1 MSVREELQEPFDE
14 PLLFADGFDD
24 CIIGISDDFG
34 KLRVVYSVEKMIESL
49 MSSGDT
55 YLDAIDWLEFNTLNT
70 WVGENTPIYVES
82 GT

>member
-24 CIIGISDDFG
+24 CIIGISHDFG

-55 YLDAIDWLEFNTLNT
+55 YLDAIDWLEFNTLNA
-70 WVGENTPIYVES
+70 WVGENTPIYMEFS
-82 GT
+82 R

>member
-55 YLDAIDWLEFNTLNT
+55 YLDAIDWLEFNTLNA
-70 WVGENTPIYVES
+70 WVGENTPIYMEFS
-82 GT
+82 R

>member
-1 MSVREELQEPFDE
+1 MSVREELQECSDE

-24 CIIGISDDFG
+24 CIIGVSDDFG
-34 KLRVVYSVEKMIESL
+34 KMRVVYSVEKMIENL

-55 YLDAIDWLEFNTLNT
+55 YLDAIEWLEFNTLNA

-82 GT
+82 N